1 MDWIKSKGYAGAM
14 NWAIDMDDFQGL
26 CGPKNELLSILYR
39 NMKDYKVPL
48 PQVSI
53 TPRVSSSFLFTLR
66 SLLRVVQLERL
77 ISSISSQNR
86 QFSIENRTRVNETF
100 FETIYCSFE
109 SGHQKKK
116 KPPPHHI
123 RDIGSK

>member
-77 ISSISSQNR
+77 ISSISSQNG
-86 QFSIENRTRVNETF
+86 QFSIENRTRVKPSSKQFTVPLSQD
-100 FETIYCSFE
+100 I
-109 SGHQKKK
+109 KKT
-116 KPPPHHI
+116 PPHHI
-123 RDIGSK
+123 RDIG

>member
-26 CGPKNELLSILYR
+26 CGPKNELLSILHR
-39 NMKDYKVPL
+39 NMKGYKVPL

-53 TPRVSSSFLFTLR
+53 TPRVSSSFLFTLS
-66 SLLRVVQLERL
+66 SLLRVVQLQRL

-86 QFSIENRTRVNETF
+86 QFSIENRTKVKPSSKQFTVPLSQD
-100 FETIYCSFE
+100 I
-109 SGHQKKK
+109 KKK
-116 KPPPHHI
+116 NPTT
-123 RDIGSK
+123 SYS

>member
-86 QFSIENRTRVNETF
+86 QFSIENRTF

-109 SGHQKKK
+109 SGHQKKT
-116 KPPPHHI
+116 PPHHI
-123 RDIGSK
+123 RDIG